1 MANSVYSTISLPSWP
16 VCTNNLSWSEDHL
29 AVAVADGIHILTP
42 KIDPDTHSTAVGQW
56 HQPDT
61 IPANLFSYTEHRVV
75 GPATIADE
83 RVDKSDCFSP
93 IRRLSWS
100 SLGIGLYKRQVLAV
114 LTKNWLLS
122 IWESDGTAASW
133 HRTCL
138 VNDFVKTDSTAD
150 QQQHIKI
157 RAFSWLQPAPL
168 PETRKRLFQDV
179 VVIDDNAKVS
189 LLRLQKSERNRY
201 GSWECSLLHAH
212 KISDPEL
219 PVNAGR
225 RVRQQPR
232 ISDIEVGK
240 WQKLTDEDGSIR
252 MLLIEIEM
260 QRCLDQT
267 MKTRL
272 VFACEPLEDGELFI
286 HSREQQLCDQQSS
299 NSSVSRRMGPVLSQ
313 LEEDFIASLKFP
325 GPVRHQIWGS
335 AASHNGSGVAACV
348 TSQNSEMD
356 QCMASSQGDCTMVY
370 AWQRTGIGRVQ
381 SCQEPVFKILRWI
394 TAHAHAGIILNE
406 LDVDIVRAAAGC
418 ISTAFTSSPEL
429 IAWADEAEELVAGF
443 VRNADL
449 DVNGDADMDQEP
461 VAESCK
467 VCPSARRSA
476 ISFSEDLLS
485 GRCAEGHTFARC
497 GISFVAIQEPAASK
511 YCAQCGKEFLIPELG
526 PQNGP
531 SLRAALFEEFDVC
544 PYCRGKF
551 RGRRNFE
558 TCTTLN

>member
-16 VCTNNLSWSEDHL
+16 VCMNNLSWSEDHL

-42 KIDPDTHSTAVGQW
+42 KTDTDTHSTAVGQW

-61 IPANLFSYTEHRVV
+61 IPANLFSYTEQRTID
-75 GPATIADE
+75 PPTIADVE
-83 RVDKSDCFSP
+83 AGNSHFFSP

-100 SLGIGLYKRQVLAV
+100 TLGIGVYKRHVLAV

-133 HRTCL
+133 QRTCL
-138 VNDFVKTDSTAD
+138 VNDFVKTDSAAN

-168 PETRKRLFQDV
+168 PETRKRLCQYL
-179 VVIDDNAKVS
+179 VVIDDDANAS
-189 LLRLQKSERNRY
+189 LLRIQKSDRNRH
-201 GSWECSLLHAH
+201 GSWECSLLHTH
-212 KISDPEL
+212 KVSGPKL

-225 RVRQQPR
+225 RARNQPR
-232 ISDIEVGK
+232 VSDIKVGK
-240 WQKLTDEDGSIR
+240 WQKLTDEDGNVR

-260 QRCLDQT
+260 QRCLDRT

-272 VFACEPLEDGELFI
+272 VFACEPLENGDLFI

-299 NSSVSRRMGPVLSQ
+299 NSSVPRRMGAVLTRP
-313 LEEDFIASLKFP
+313 EADFVASLKFP
-325 GPVRHQIWGS
+325 GPVRHQTWGS
-335 AASHNGSGVAACV
+335 AASPDGSGVAACV
-348 TSQNSEMD
+348 TFQSSEMD
-356 QCMASSQGDCTMVY
+356 QRMASSQGDCTMVY
-370 AWQRTGIGRVQ
+370 AWQTTGIRRAQ
-381 SCQEPVFKILRWI
+381 SCREPVFKILRWI
-394 TAHAHAGIILNE
+394 TAHANVDIVLNE

-418 ISTAFTSSPEL
+418 ISTAFTSSPDL
-429 IAWADEAEELVAGF
+429 IAWADEAEELVAGYIQ
-443 VRNADL
+443 NADL

-467 VCPSARRSA
+467 VCPTARRSA
-476 ISFSEDLLS
+476 ISFSDDLLS

-497 GISFVAIQEPAASK
+497 GISFVAIQQPAASK

-531 SLRAALFEEFDVC
+531 SLSAALFEEFDVC

-558 TCTTLN
+558 TCTT